1 MGTIT
6 KFEGKKE
13 MVYKRS
19 IPKQNPIHRYAATL
33 RATSEIVD
41 EIGGELLTYMRES
54 ASEAGLDFEKFEWI
68 PENLYSPEEDV
79 IHTEYLW
86 KTANGTEY
94 HILGTAEIYNEDYD
108 MKVSLSR
115 IIPNKTVSSYD
126 FDKCQWD
133 QLVDIAEQNRIQ
145 TLIKK
150 DPDSTDILMEIRDYK
165 EKFTEKDIAFYR
177 KQYQKMI
184 ELYSKVSEFMMPVY
198 DSDTETLF
206 IDIFDPNRHGFTV
219 TWNENEYQLEQYLI
233 VDDLVQDDDINCFLL
248 PQYVKPLR
256 QVIWSG
262 TDTDKL
268 AAFLE
273 KMGNRVAITDVY
285 TCPISIETYVE
296 FKKLNMLDLVVHGNN
311 ELTDLEKT
319 NLKRLKNGI
328 RKMLKSINQN

>member
-1 MGTIT
+1 MSIIV
-6 KFEGKKE
+6 KFEN
-13 MVYKRS
+13 KREKAEAL
-19 IPKQNPIHRYAATL
+19 PTPIDMYTSTLYATANHINEKGNNLLEIMEQAT
-33 RATSEIVD
+33 TN
-41 EIGGELLTYMRES
+41 
-54 ASEAGLDFEKFEWI
+54 AGLDFKKFAWI
-68 PENLYSPEEDV
+68 PEEPYSPIDDV
-79 IHTEYLW
+79 IHMRYVWLAPE
-86 KTANGTEY
+86 GSEY
-94 HILGTAEIYNEDYD
+94 HILGKA
-108 MKVSLSR
+108 R
-115 IIPNKTVSSYD
+115 IIDCESHNMEVTLWRMIPHESVYCFD
-126 FDKCQWD
+126 FEKCEWK
-133 QLVDIAEQNRIQ
+133 LHLNLAEQEKIQ
-145 TLIKK
+145 CLIEK
-150 DPDSTDILMEIRDYK
+150 DRDSADILMEIRDYK

-219 TWNENEYQLEQYLI
+219 TWNENEYRLEQYLI
-233 VDDLVQDDDINCFLL
+233 MDDLVQDDDINCFLL

-262 TDTDKL
+262 TNTDKL

-296 FKKLNMLDLVVHGNN
+296 FKKLDMSDLVVHGNN

-319 NLKRLKNGI
+319 NLKQLKNGI

>member
-13 MVYKRS
+13 TVYKRS
-19 IPKQNPIHRYAATL
+19 IPKQNPFHRYAAML
-33 RATSEIVD
+33 GATSEIVD

-68 PENLYSPEEDV
+68 PDNLYSPEEDV
-79 IHTEYLW
+79 IHAEYLW
-86 KTANGTEY
+86 KTAGGTEY
-94 HILGTAEIYNEDYD
+94 HILGTAEIYDGDYD

-115 IIPNKTVSSYD
+115 IVPNKTVSSYD

-133 QLVDIAEQNRIQ
+133 QLIDIAEQNRIQ
-145 TLIKK
+145 ALIKK
-150 DPDSTDILMEIRDYK
+150 DPDSADILMEIRDYK

-177 KQYQKMI
+177 EKYQKMI

-198 DSDTETLF
+198 DPDTETLS
-206 IDIFDPNRHGFTV
+206 IDIFDPYRHGFTIV
-219 TWNENEYQLEQYLI
+219 WNENEYRLEQYLL
-233 VDDLVQDDDINCFLL
+233 VDDLAQDDDINCFLL
-248 PQYVKPLR
+248 SQYVKPLR

-285 TCPISIETYVE
+285 TLPISIETYVE
-296 FKKLNMLDLVVHGNN
+296 FKKLDMSDLAVHGNKD
-311 ELTDLEKT
+311 LTEYEKT
-319 NLKRLKNGI
+319 NLKRLKNGV
-328 RKMLKSINQN
+328 RKILKSINQN

>member
-1 MGTIT
+1 MWRMIPH
-6 KFEGKKE
+6 ES
-13 MVYKRS
+13 VYC
-19 IPKQNPIHRYAATL
+19 
-33 RATSEIVD
+33 
-41 EIGGELLTYMRES
+41 
-54 ASEAGLDFEKFEWI
+54 F
-68 PENLYSPEEDV
+68 
-79 IHTEYLW
+79 
-86 KTANGTEY
+86 
-94 HILGTAEIYNEDYD
+94 
-108 MKVSLSR
+108 
-115 IIPNKTVSSYD
+115 D
-126 FDKCQWD
+126 FDKCEWK
-133 QLVDIAEQNRIQ
+133 LHLNLAEQEKIQ
-145 TLIKK
+145 CLIEK
-150 DPDSTDILMEIRDYK
+150 DRDSADILMEIRDYK

-248 PQYVKPLR
+248 SQYVKPLR

-296 FKKLNMLDLVVHGNN
+296 FKKLDMSDLVVHGNN